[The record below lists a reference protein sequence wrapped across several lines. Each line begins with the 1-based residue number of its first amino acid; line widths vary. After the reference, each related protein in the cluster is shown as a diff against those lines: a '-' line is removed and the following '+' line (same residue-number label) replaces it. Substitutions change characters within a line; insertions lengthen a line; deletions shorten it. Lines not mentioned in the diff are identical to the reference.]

1 MIIFKISKNLTKET
15 QFSKVIWI
23 NLKIICIPKNFKT
36 EKIINM
42 IIKLPQKK
50 IILIKSMIAHAKT
63 RTEIN

>member
-23 NLKIICIPKNFKT
+23 NLKTICIPKNFKT

-42 IIKLPQKK
+42 IIKLLQKK

-63 RTEIN
+63 CKEIN